1 MIIANIGSADSL
13 EKTDT
18 VGPESVVVIR
28 AETIRHS
35 ITEKLNL
42 NSSASIIPA
51 SNAPSI
57 PTCQQ
62 RAHSGAED
70 GVDDDGSD
78 VLEEDALRLHVV
90 SRLEDDRRQQKQCA
104 RLGVE
109 HSRLS
114 LHQPHRR
121 HSRAHSPNSTPA
133 MNVQWFVSIN
143 VNRIQWN
150 SE

>member
-13 EKTDT
+13 EKNDT
-18 VGPESVVVIR
+18 VVVIR
-28 AETIRHS
+28 AEKIRHS
-35 ITEKLNL
+35 ITEKLMSPKKLNL
-42 NSSASIIPA
+42 NSSASISPA
-51 SNAPSI
+51 SNPPSI

-78 VLEEDALRLHVV
+78 VLEEDALRLHVI
-90 SRLEDDRRQQKQCA
+90 SRLEHDRRQQKQCA
-104 RLGVE
+104 RLGVQ

-121 HSRAHSPNSTPA
+121 HSRAHVPDQHTGDECSVILESSHLVTD
-133 MNVQWFVSIN
+133 
-143 VNRIQWN
+143 
-150 SE
+150 

>member
-13 EKTDT
+13 EKTGT
-18 VGPESVVVIR
+18 VVVIR
-28 AETIRHS
+28 AEKIRHS
-35 ITEKLNL
+35 ITEKLMSPKKLNL

-51 SNAPSI
+51 SNPSSI

-62 RAHSGAED
+62 CAHRGAED

-90 SRLEDDRRQQKQCA
+90 SRLEHDRRQQKQRA
-104 RLGVE
+104 GLGVE

-114 LHQPHRR
+114 LHQPTADIPEPIYRI
-121 HSRAHSPNSTPA
+121 STPA
-133 MNVQWFVSIN
+133 MSVQ
-143 VNRIQWN
+143 
-150 SE
+150 

>member
-13 EKTDT
+13 EKTGT
-18 VGPESVVVIR
+18 VVGIR
-28 AETIRHS
+28 AEKIRHS
-35 ITEKLNL
+35 ITEKLMSPKKL
-42 NSSASIIPA
+42 NSSASINPA

-78 VLEEDALRLHVV
+78 VLEEDALRLHLV
-90 SRLEDDRRQQKQCA
+90 SRLEHDRRQQQQRA
-104 RLGVE
+104 RLGVK

-114 LHQPHRR
+114 LH
-121 HSRAHSPNSTPA
+121 
-133 MNVQWFVSIN
+133 
-143 VNRIQWN
+143 
-150 SE
+150 

>member
-18 VGPESVVVIR
+18 VVVIR
-28 AETIRHS
+28 AEKIRHS

-42 NSSASIIPA
+42 NSSASNSPA
-51 SNAPSI
+51 SNPPSI
-57 PTCQQ
+57 PTCQEC
-62 RAHSGAED
+62 AHRGAED

-121 HSRAHSPNSTPA
+121 HSRAHSPDQHTGDECS
-133 MNVQWFVSIN
+133 VIHDYQ
-143 VNRIQWN
+143 
-150 SE
+150 